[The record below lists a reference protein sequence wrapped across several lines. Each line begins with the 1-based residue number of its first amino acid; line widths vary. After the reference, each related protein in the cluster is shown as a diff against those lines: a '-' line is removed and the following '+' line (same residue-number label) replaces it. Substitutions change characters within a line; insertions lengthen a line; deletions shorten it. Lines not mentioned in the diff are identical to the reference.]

1 MLKMKIFSFPTPV
14 LVGMER
20 LLMKLGNAQ
29 NQSYPVIPI
38 AVREVFSMTDATD
51 RSEDYTVNVLFFSQS
66 MITLGC
72 FIVIS
77 VP

>member
-1 MLKMKIFSFPTPV
+1 MKTFFFPTPV

-20 LLMKLGNAQ
+20 LLMKLANAQ
-29 NQSYPVIPI
+29 NQSYPVIPT
-38 AVREVFSMTDATD
+38 AVREEFSMTDATY

>member
-1 MLKMKIFSFPTPV
+1 MQYKVAGVKWTHVENENIFLSNPSSS
-14 LVGMER
+14 GHGR

-51 RSEDYTVNVLFFSQS
+51 RSEDYTVNVLFF
-66 MITLGC
+66 
-72 FIVIS
+72 
-77 VP
+77 